1 MIAATRTQFLHS
13 DLIEEI
19 LGGGHYRLV
28 PIRDHE
34 ALAKSLPGTRAGFI
48 PSGVYGPGR
57 RIPPEPVPTVTVT
70 QLLVAR
76 GDVPGRVV
84 RDILE
89 VIYDPRFARDVQYD
103 LTEESGRKVGGLR
116 LHPAAEIYYHRNDL
130 LTADRLGRLSF
141 VASVIAALVA
151 AIQFISRF
159 RRSERVRTRRRLL
172 GSELAKLQAIHH
184 RIEECPDA
192 NMAQSLIREA
202 DDLLY
207 KGEQDA
213 AADLLDTEGI
223 QSLRS
228 LHQVCC
234 RAVEH
239 RRDGLVVQD
248 SAGLKTV
255 LPTLNEAPA
264 PPERTIAQV
273 LPVVRS

>member
-1 MIAATRTQFLHS
+1 
-13 DLIEEI
+13 
-19 LGGGHYRLV
+19 
-28 PIRDHE
+28 
-34 ALAKSLPGTRAGFI
+34 
-48 PSGVYGPGR
+48 
-57 RIPPEPVPTVTVT
+57 
-70 QLLVAR
+70 
-76 GDVPGRVV
+76 
-84 RDILE
+84 
-89 VIYDPRFARDVQYD
+89 
-103 LTEESGRKVGGLR
+103 
-116 LHPAAEIYYHRNDL
+116 
-130 LTADRLGRLSF
+130 
-141 VASVIAALVA
+141 
-151 AIQFISRF
+151 
-159 RRSERVRTRRRLL
+159 
-172 GSELAKLQAIHH
+172 
-184 RIEECPDA
+184 
-192 NMAQSLIREA
+192 MAQSLIREA